1 MRAIKF
7 IIVNVLNVYFKRRE
21 MLSLSTQKEEIVEG
35 KQNLR
40 CSKIILHLKRHS
52 NVNIKTDLT

>member
-40 CSKIILHLKRHS
+40 CLKIILHLKRHS